1 MAFCNLSQLS
11 IVQKTYIDMK
21 ETKIDLHNKEAI
33 KEWSIKLN
41 CEEKDLI
48 HAVMVIGNST
58 QMVDDFLIL
67 NRKKKVEY

>member
-1 MAFCNLSQLS
+1 M
-11 IVQKTYIDMK
+11 QKTYIDMK

>member
-1 MAFCNLSQLS
+1 MCELS
-11 IVQKTYIDMK
+11 IVQKNTIDMK

-48 HAVMVIGNST
+48 HAIMVIGNST

-67 NRKKKVEY
+67 NRKKKSEYHH

>member
-1 MAFCNLSQLS
+1 MCELSN
-11 IVQKTYIDMK
+11 VQKNTIDMK

-48 HAVMVIGNST
+48 HAIMVIGNST

-67 NRKKKVEY
+67 NRKKKSEYHH

>member
-1 MAFCNLSQLS
+1 MYELS
-11 IVQKTYIDMK
+11 IVQNNNLNMK
-21 ETKIDLHNKEAI
+21 ESKIDLHNKEAV

-48 HAVMVIGNST
+48 HAIMVIGNST

-67 NRKKKVEY
+67 NRKKKADFYH